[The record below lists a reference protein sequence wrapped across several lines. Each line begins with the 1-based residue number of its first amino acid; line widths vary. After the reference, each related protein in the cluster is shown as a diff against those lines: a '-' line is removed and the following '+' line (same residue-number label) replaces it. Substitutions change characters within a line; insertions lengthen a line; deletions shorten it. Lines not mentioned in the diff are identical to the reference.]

1 MENWQITGFFAILI
15 LGIVLIGG
23 CTSTAPSH
31 AATPTTPTTPA
42 VPVTPNLIGTW
53 TGTMQG
59 YDEITG
65 YSDWGNMT
73 ISMVVKDQQGQFF
86 SGNLVIRINSTSVK
100 TTPVVGIFENEGKTF
115 FMVEEN
121 NGYTKGWI
129 IGDNKIQL
137 FHLDDHK
144 PIDVAIDTLTR
155 V

>member
-1 MENWQITGFFAILI
+1 MKNWQITGFFAILI
-15 LGIVLIGG
+15 LGIVLISG
-23 CTSTAPSH
+23 CTSTSPSH
-31 AATPTTPTTPA
+31 AATPTTPA

-59 YDEITG
+59 YDGITG

-86 SGNLVIRINSTSVK
+86 SGNLVIRINSTPVK
-100 TTPVVGIFENEGKTF
+100 TTPVAGIFENDGKTF

>member
-1 MENWQITGFFAILI
+1 MKNWQITGFFAILI
-15 LGIVLIGG
+15 LGIVLISG

-31 AATPTTPTTPA
+31 AATPTTPA

-86 SGNLVIRINSTSVK
+86 SGNLAIRINSTPVK
-100 TTPVVGIFENEGKTF
+100 TTPVAGIFENDGKTF